1 MLLYSYVKIFQWE
14 NLPTCEIFNNII
26 CIICHIVFRRDI
38 GEYIE
43 GIHANRLSSCD
54 IRLGIIADK
63 PVYRKTA
70 YPASWSYNR
79 KRLRF
84 RQNIVQYQE
93 RASHIP

>member
-63 PVYRKTA
+63 QTPVNIKSISLNQYIEK
-70 YPASWSYNR
+70 PLI
-79 KRLRF
+79 RLLGLIIGRD
-84 RQNIVQYQE
+84 
-93 RASHIP
+93 